1 MANQKKSTRG
11 FTPSVKLGDAT
22 MSRAFSTSPSSTAG
36 FTLLEVLLSVAVIAL
51 LAGIS
56 MPVYEL
62 FYSSN
67 QLDLDTQTVVE
78 QMDRAE
84 SYARASVGDSDWGVR
99 LEQGSVILFQG
110 SSYGSG
116 DPDLEES
123 ADISPSTTWEGQD
136 EFIFLKYTGLPFKIE
151 DVKIIANEDFRT
163 ISVNTNGTISY

>member
-1 MANQKKSTRG
+1 
-11 FTPSVKLGDAT
+11 
-22 MSRAFSTSPSSTAG
+22 
-36 FTLLEVLLSVAVIAL
+36 
-51 LAGIS
+51 
-56 MPVYEL
+56 
-62 FYSSN
+62 
-67 QLDLDTQTVVE
+67 
-78 QMDRAE
+78 
-84 SYARASVGDSDWGVR
+84 
-99 LEQGSVILFQG
+99 VILFQG